1 LKSRRDDLIDTA
13 LRLFYTRGF
22 NATGIDKILA
32 EAGVAKMTLYKHFP
46 SKDDLILAVLQRRD
60 EQFRAWLVAEMEKAG
75 PDARGQ
81 LLAMFDALESWFLGQ
96 AFKPLGFNGCAFIN
110 AASEFCDLKH
120 PAHQTAAAHKQRIV
134 DHLEGLCAEAGA
146 DAPRD
151 LAEKLALLKEG
162 AIATAHVRGMP
173 EAAQTAKAIAVTLV
187 DAHCGNGGE

>member
-1 LKSRRDDLIDTA
+1 VKSRRDDLINTA

-46 SKDDLILAVLQRRD
+46 SKDDLILAVLERRD
-60 EQFRAWLVAEMEKAG
+60 DQFRAWLVGEMEKAG
-75 PDARGQ
+75 PSPRGQ
-81 LLAMFDALESWFLGQ
+81 LLAMFDALQSWFNGE

-110 AASEFCDLKH
+110 AASEFGDQQH
-120 PAHQTAAAHKQRIV
+120 PAHRTAAAHKQRIV
-134 DHLEGLCAEAGA
+134 DHLEALCIDAGA

-162 AIATAHVRGMP
+162 AISTAHVRGMP
-173 EAAQTAKAIAVTLV
+173 EAALTAKVIAASLI
-187 DAHCGNGGE
+187 DAECGKTPD